1 MVHSPNNGNGVIDR
15 QKVKSSGSI
24 WKKRQPE
31 ISPAKTAENGNKDLE
46 EESDDVGLKKLL
58 QEKKRKMEFV
68 FGGDSKAAELE
79 FERLSKVK
87 AKLDSMKVKLIDVQ
101 NHRAKGAKE
110 PCVIFV
116 PIAKLRGKAVLSSY
130 PAAAFPFSA
139 VVSFTSPAKAC
150 PFSLS
155 SLSPSL
161 PSQSSPSS
169 HLADVVVAVSLPL
182 NPPSQKPCNRRHRLS
197 DCSSKR
203 KGCYLCFN
211 MIHLEYGYY
220 PLLGKFCGFVIPSSL
235 SAIDH
240 WSPEVKLLFMEPKNE
255 QPNSS
260 KKAKDLN
267 IEGYP
272 VGGLSIGGHETCII
286 FPTLKVAFD
295 IGRCPPRAVSQDFL
309 LISHAHMDHIGGLP
323 MYVATRG
330 LYRMKPPTIIVP
342 ISVKE
347 DVEKLFEVHRKMD
360 HSELKH
366 NLIGLDV
373 GEEFYLRK
381 DLKVKAFRTYHVIS
395 SQGYILY
402 YVRQKLK
409 PEYIGLSG
417 NEIKNLKS
425 SGVEITYTLTE
436 PEIAFTG
443 DTMSDFIVDESNTD
457 VLRARILVI
466 ECTFVNNSI
475 TVEHA
480 KDYGH
485 THLSEIIG
493 YAERFKN
500 RAILLIHFSA
510 RYTVEEI
517 EEAVTGLPPPLAGR
531 TFALTE
537 GF

>member
-1 MVHSPNNGNGVIDR
+1 MSRNSFSQNNLTLNALTSLSETIFFLSQLSASCALHLPSCR
-15 QKVKSSGSI
+15 I
-24 WKKRQPE
+24 P
-31 ISPAKTAENGNKDLE
+31 
-46 EESDDVGLKKLL
+46 LL
-58 QEKKRKMEFV
+58 RR
-68 FGGDSKAAELE
+68 
-79 FERLSKVK
+79 RL
-87 AKLDSMKVKLIDVQ
+87 
-101 NHRAKGAKE
+101 
-110 PCVIFV
+110 
-116 PIAKLRGKAVLSSY
+116 
-130 PAAAFPFSA
+130 
-139 VVSFTSPAKAC
+139 FTSPAQAR

-169 HLADVVVAVSLPL
+169 HFVDVVVAVSLPST
-182 NPPSQKPCNRRHRLS
+182 PASQKPCNRRRRLS
-197 DCSSKR
+197 DCNSK
-203 KGCYLCFN
+203 
-211 MIHLEYGYY
+211 GYY
-220 PLLGKFCGFVIPSSL
+220 SLLGKFCGLVIPSSL
-235 SAIDH
+235 TSIDH

-272 VGGLSIGGHETCII
+272 VGGLSIGGHETCIM

-347 DVEKLFEVHRKMD
+347 DVEKLFKVHRKMD

-381 DLKVKAFRTYHVIS
+381 DLKVKAFRTYHVIP

-443 DTMSDFIVDESNTD
+443 DTMSDFIVDEDNTD

-517 EEAVTGLPPPLAGR
+517 EEAITGLPPPLAGR

-537 GF
+537 GTWSLIFNKWQMISNKIDTQHLIQDLEVEIITIMTESSHFIEILREKKDDNSIP

>member
-1 MVHSPNNGNGVIDR
+1 M
-15 QKVKSSGSI
+15 
-24 WKKRQPE
+24 
-31 ISPAKTAENGNKDLE
+31 L
-46 EESDDVGLKKLL
+46 
-58 QEKKRKMEFV
+58 F
-68 FGGDSKAAELE
+68 
-79 FERLSKVK
+79 
-87 AKLDSMKVKLIDVQ
+87 
-101 NHRAKGAKE
+101 
-110 PCVIFV
+110 
-116 PIAKLRGKAVLSSY
+116 
-130 PAAAFPFSA
+130 
-139 VVSFTSPAKAC
+139 
-150 PFSLS
+150 
-155 SLSPSL
+155 
-161 PSQSSPSS
+161 
-169 HLADVVVAVSLPL
+169 
-182 NPPSQKPCNRRHRLS
+182 
-197 DCSSKR
+197 
-203 KGCYLCFN
+203 
-211 MIHLEYGYY
+211 
-220 PLLGKFCGFVIPSSL
+220 
-235 SAIDH
+235 
-240 WSPEVKLLFMEPKNE
+240 FMEPKTE
-255 QPNSS
+255 QSKSDREIRGSDSSS
-260 KKAKDLN
+260 KEAKDLN

-347 DVEKLFEVHRKMD
+347 DVEQLFEIHRKMD

-373 GEEFYLRK
+373 GEEFYLRR
-381 DLKVKAFRTYHVIS
+381 DLKVKAFRTYHAIP

-402 YVRQKLK
+402 SVRQKLK
-409 PEYIGLSG
+409 PDYIGLSG

-443 DTMSDFIVDESNTD
+443 DTMSDFIMDENNTD
-457 VLRARILVI
+457 VLRARILVM
-466 ECTFVNNSI
+466 ECTFINNSI

-485 THLSEIIG
+485 THLSEIVS

-517 EEAVTGLPPPLAGR
+517 EQAVCELPPSLAGR

>member
-1 MVHSPNNGNGVIDR
+1 MWTKMRFCRNQWPLNAMVHSPNNGNGVTDR

-79 FERLSKVK
+79 FERLSKLK
-87 AKLDSMKVKLIDVQ
+87 TKLDSMKMCK
-101 NHRAKGAKE
+101 RGPEAGGYWFGADPKSMTHAI
-110 PCVIFV
+110 VICGCLVRFCF
-116 PIAKLRGKAVLSSY
+116 PRSCLCAIAIVTFQPLGRRCCRRLPPLDSSFSEALQSPTWPLRLQFEKVIIL
-130 PAAAFPFSA
+130 FW
-139 VVSFTSPAKAC
+139 
-150 PFSLS
+150 
-155 SLSPSL
+155 
-161 PSQSSPSS
+161 
-169 HLADVVVAVSLPL
+169 
-182 NPPSQKPCNRRHRLS
+182 
-197 DCSSKR
+197 
-203 KGCYLCFN
+203 
-211 MIHLEYGYY
+211 
-220 PLLGKFCGFVIPSSL
+220 GFVIPSSL

-240 WSPEVKLLFMEPKNE
+240 WSPEVKGQGMVCFGHLGKNVAEIGSYADLLFMEPKNE

-436 PEIAFTG
+436 PEVAFTG

>member
-1 MVHSPNNGNGVIDR
+1 MVFKGVPLSASSAESISR
-15 QKVKSSGSI
+15 RPQPPSSGELDSAS
-24 WKKRQPE
+24 RE
-31 ISPAKTAENGNKDLE
+31 
-46 EESDDVGLKKLL
+46 VGTRSRSFDCKSGV
-58 QEKKRKMEFV
+58 FV
-68 FGGDSKAAELE
+68 SECFEWMLSSRNSELE
-79 FERLSKVK
+79 
-87 AKLDSMKVKLIDVQ
+87 
-101 NHRAKGAKE
+101 N
-110 PCVIFV
+110 
-116 PIAKLRGKAVLSSY
+116 VLSLWRQEVDLAGTKLAVTIWGSWRSLEVVE
-130 PAAAFPFSA
+130 PAEGG
-139 VVSFTSPAKAC
+139 V
-150 PFSLS
+150 
-155 SLSPSL
+155 
-161 PSQSSPSS
+161 
-169 HLADVVVAVSLPL
+169 
-182 NPPSQKPCNRRHRLS
+182 RGRMR
-197 DCSSKR
+197 
-203 KGCYLCFN
+203 
-211 MIHLEYGYY
+211 E
-220 PLLGKFCGFVIPSSL
+220 VIM
-235 SAIDH
+235 
-240 WSPEVKLLFMEPKNE
+240 LLFMEAKSE

-272 VGGLSIGGHETCII
+272 VGGLSIGGHETCIM

-342 ISVKE
+342 ISVKD

-381 DLKVKAFRTYHVIS
+381 DLKVKAFRTYHVIP

-425 SGVEITYTLTE
+425 SGVEVSIHYSTVNNLKHVHCCSFNACVGHCVRRKSVMQCITYTLTE

-443 DTMSDFIVDESNTD
+443 DTMSDFIVDENNTD

>member
-1 MVHSPNNGNGVIDR
+1 
-15 QKVKSSGSI
+15 
-24 WKKRQPE
+24 
-31 ISPAKTAENGNKDLE
+31 
-46 EESDDVGLKKLL
+46 
-58 QEKKRKMEFV
+58 
-68 FGGDSKAAELE
+68 
-79 FERLSKVK
+79 
-87 AKLDSMKVKLIDVQ
+87 
-101 NHRAKGAKE
+101 
-110 PCVIFV
+110 
-116 PIAKLRGKAVLSSY
+116 
-130 PAAAFPFSA
+130 
-139 VVSFTSPAKAC
+139 
-150 PFSLS
+150 
-155 SLSPSL
+155 
-161 PSQSSPSS
+161 
-169 HLADVVVAVSLPL
+169 
-182 NPPSQKPCNRRHRLS
+182 
-197 DCSSKR
+197 
-203 KGCYLCFN
+203 
-211 MIHLEYGYY
+211 
-220 PLLGKFCGFVIPSSL
+220 
-235 SAIDH
+235 
-240 WSPEVKLLFMEPKNE
+240 MEPKNE

>member
-1 MVHSPNNGNGVIDR
+1 
-15 QKVKSSGSI
+15 
-24 WKKRQPE
+24 
-31 ISPAKTAENGNKDLE
+31 
-46 EESDDVGLKKLL
+46 
-58 QEKKRKMEFV
+58 
-68 FGGDSKAAELE
+68 
-79 FERLSKVK
+79 
-87 AKLDSMKVKLIDVQ
+87 
-101 NHRAKGAKE
+101 
-110 PCVIFV
+110 
-116 PIAKLRGKAVLSSY
+116 
-130 PAAAFPFSA
+130 
-139 VVSFTSPAKAC
+139 
-150 PFSLS
+150 
-155 SLSPSL
+155 
-161 PSQSSPSS
+161 
-169 HLADVVVAVSLPL
+169 
-182 NPPSQKPCNRRHRLS
+182 
-197 DCSSKR
+197 
-203 KGCYLCFN
+203 
-211 MIHLEYGYY
+211 
-220 PLLGKFCGFVIPSSL
+220 
-235 SAIDH
+235 
-240 WSPEVKLLFMEPKNE
+240 MEPGTDESNSARE
-255 QPNSS
+255 IRGSHSSS

-272 VGGLSIGGHETCII
+272 VGGLSIGGHETCVI

-360 HSELKH
+360 QSELKH

-381 DLKVKAFRTYHVIS
+381 DLKVKAFRTYHVIP
-395 SQGYILY
+395 SQ
-402 YVRQKLK
+402 
-409 PEYIGLSG
+409 
-417 NEIKNLKS
+417 
-425 SGVEITYTLTE
+425 ITYTLTE

-443 DTMSDFIVDESNTD
+443 DTTSEFIVDEKNTD
-457 VLRARILVI
+457 ALRAKVLVL

-485 THLSEIIG
+485 THLSEIIS
-493 YAERFKN
+493 YADRLQN

-517 EEAVTGLPPPLAGR
+517 QQAVCALPPPLAGR